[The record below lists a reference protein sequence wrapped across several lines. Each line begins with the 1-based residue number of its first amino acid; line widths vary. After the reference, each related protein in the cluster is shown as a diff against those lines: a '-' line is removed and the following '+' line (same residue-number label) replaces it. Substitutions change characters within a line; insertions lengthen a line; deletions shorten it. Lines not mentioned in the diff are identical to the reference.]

1 MADVPSLHPFLTDKR
16 LQRGGVLQ
24 MLVTKQVKSP
34 IPIMVEHVKAGYLV
48 VSCES
53 KETENLQLLGSHVR
67 VRWETEASVQTVDF
81 EVVQEQIVWP
91 IVLLGMIPLS
101 VSVEVTAKAMQDLI
115 APDYIIQVP
124 YKVMG
129 ARPSEE
135 KGEGVL
141 LKLSPTHLIM
151 GTDGYVA
158 KGDFINLSFTVPKTK
173 QEVVGMAKVVEKS
186 FSDSQTVVEMI
197 FTDIGENNHLLI
209 KKYYQKLL
217 ETASS

>member
-1 MADVPSLHPFLTDKR
+1 MTDVPSLHPFLTDKQF
-16 LQRGGVLQ
+16 QRGGSLH
-24 MLVTKQVKSP
+24 MLVSKQVKSP
-34 IPIMVEHVKAGYLV
+34 IPIMVEHAKAGYLV
-48 VSCES
+48 VSFEA
-53 KETENLQLLGSHVR
+53 KEKERLQLLGTHVR
-67 VRWETEASVQTVDF
+67 VRWETQASVQTVDF
-81 EVVQEQIVWP
+81 EVVQEQLIWP
-91 IVLLGMIPLS
+91 IQLLGMIPLA
-101 VSVEVTAKAMQDLI
+101 VSVEVKSKTKEELI

-141 LKLSPTHLIM
+141 LKLSPTRMTM

-158 KGDFINLSFTVPKTK
+158 KGDFINLSFTVPHTK

-186 FSDSQTVVEMI
+186 FLDSQTVLEMI
-197 FTDIGENNHLLI
+197 FTDISENSHSLI
-209 KKYYQKLL
+209 KTYYKKLS